1 MGVSAP
7 GRFAHLSPDVR
18 SSPHS
23 LVARTGPTRRP
34 AMSQSMA
41 FPFPCNDSAT
51 REFHLPVYI
60 RHGVRS
66 NNLVRTAWRFLE
78 TRNTPECVCVFLLAG
93 SELFCLAHPVFS
105 LVALIPR
112 QAGGFCDFW
121 GFLDLLEREPGI
133 GRGKDMSQICLL
145 KSCVAERFKVSITI
159 VSQLSN
165 TLTATLRQCL

>member
-1 MGVSAP
+1 MLGQPSFASCADGPDSSSSHVTINAIPVSLQ
-7 GRFAHLSPDVR
+7 R
-18 SSPHS
+18 
-23 LVARTGPTRRP
+23 
-34 AMSQSMA
+34 Q
-41 FPFPCNDSAT
+41 CN
-51 REFHLPVYI
+51 EGIPWWHLPVYI
-60 RHGVRS
+60 RHGVQS

-105 LVALIPR
+105 LVALIFPGR
-112 QAGGFCDFW
+112 LAGGFCDFW

-133 GRGKDMSQICLL
+133 GRGKDVSQICLL

-165 TLTATLRQCL
+165 TLTAALRQCL